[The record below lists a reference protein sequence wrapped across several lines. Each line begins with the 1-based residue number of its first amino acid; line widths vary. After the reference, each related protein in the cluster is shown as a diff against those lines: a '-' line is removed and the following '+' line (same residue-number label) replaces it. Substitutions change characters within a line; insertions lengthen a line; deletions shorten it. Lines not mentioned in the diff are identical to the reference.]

1 MKSQNFSH
9 HGRYVPG
16 FHFLLGSIL
25 VFGTIASLVNVYLE
39 IAAHDTVFESI
50 LIALLFISGV
60 LLFWYTRQFAV
71 TVQDRA
77 IRAEEGLRFYA
88 LTHKVL
94 DSKLT
99 KAQIIALRFAPDDEF
114 LVLADRAVREGLSPS
129 EIKQSIKNWRPDHDR
144 A

>member
-1 MKSQNFSH
+1 MKTQNFANHS
-9 HGRYVPG
+9 RYVPG
-16 FHFLLGSIL
+16 FHLLLGSIL
-25 VFGTIASLVNVYLE
+25 ILGTIASLVNVYLQ
-39 IAAHDTVFESI
+39 IAAHDSVFESI

-60 LLFWYTRQFAV
+60 LLFWYSRQFAV

-77 IRAEEGLRFYA
+77 IRAEEGLRYYT

-99 KAQIIALRFAPDDEF
+99 IGQIIALRFAPDDEF
-114 LVLADRAVREGLSPS
+114 LVLADRAVREGLTPR
-129 EIKQSIKNWRPDHDR
+129 EIKQAIKTWRADHHR